1 MISVTSTE
9 LRLHEASRNNDVETV
24 RALVASNTDVNS
36 KNNVRI
42 IVTSQALVLVSFTFN
57 VLQLDRT
64 ALHWG
69 AANGHVQ
76 VVEILIKT
84 GADVDAEDKVLVS
97 HLQDVERDTLKF

>member
-1 MISVTSTE
+1 M
-9 LRLHEASRNNDVETV
+9 
-24 RALVASNTDVNS
+24 
-36 KNNVRI
+36 
-42 IVTSQALVLVSFTFN
+42 TSQALVLVSFTFN
-57 VLQLDRT
+57 GLQLDRT

>member
-1 MISVTSTE
+1 MHDFS
-9 LRLHEASRNNDVETV
+9 
-24 RALVASNTDVNS
+24 DVNRAAFTRS
-36 KNNVRI
+36 FAKQRRRNSARTCRKQHWRQLEKQRKNK
-42 IVTSQALVLVSFTFN
+42 VTSQALVLVSFTFN

-97 HLQDVERDTLKF
+97 HLQDV